1 MKFAFAA
8 ALVAAMAYADD
19 LEKLVAEAAAA
30 AYDES
35 VDLEALTIAAETAAA
50 ADA

>member
-19 LEKLVAEAAAA
+19 LEKLVAEAAA
-30 AYDES
+30 Y
-35 VDLEALTIAAETAAA
+35 
-50 ADA
+50 ADAEAAHHDGGFEFFVDNGDG